1 VDGVAEAVPE
11 RAGVTVAYDPAL
23 VAPERLADAVSA
35 TGYRAILEPA
45 LR

>member
-1 VDGVAEAVPE
+1 MDGVTEAVPG

-35 TGYRAILEPA
+35 TGYRATVEPA
-45 LR
+45 LP